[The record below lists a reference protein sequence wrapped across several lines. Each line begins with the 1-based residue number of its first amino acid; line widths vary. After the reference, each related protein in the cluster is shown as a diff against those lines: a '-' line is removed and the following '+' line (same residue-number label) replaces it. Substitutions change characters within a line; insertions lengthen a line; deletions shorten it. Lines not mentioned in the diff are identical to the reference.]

1 MIVQLRDESLT
12 RSDCSGEITGIIFF
26 KLGSFQFPEQ
36 DWDDFIVTIMSWWL
50 RALIDLKTGVSKKE
64 ELLFMEGAFSVTLE
78 KRNASMCCLRFIEGY
93 TDVLKTIDL
102 YPFPD
107 LVDSLLSAAQ
117 QVYSACLE
125 HQWQDEDKDVKD
137 LKERI
142 DQLSELYPDLG
153 TECQG

>member
-78 KRNASMCCLRFIEGY
+78 KRNASMCCLRFMKGDIRA
-93 TDVLKTIDL
+93 LKNIDL
-102 YPFPD
+102 YPLSD
-107 LVDSLLSAAQ
+107 LADSFLTAAQ
-117 QVYSACLE
+117 QIYLACLDR
-125 HQWQDEDKDVKD
+125 QWKSDDVD
-137 LKERI
+137 LLEKRI